1 MHSVVT
7 LTMPFLCVLQ
17 KEEVSPVGKE
27 KEFRSK
33 DSGPG
38 LPVDLNHEDLYFP
51 SVDLLTAQVHTRK
64 ALEFKFPKMGFTQ
77 HYFCIVLSFC
87 CMYAVN

>member
-7 LTMPFLCVLQ
+7 LMMPFLCVLQ
-17 KEEVSPVGKE
+17 EEEVRPVGKE
-27 KEFRSK
+27 KEVRSK

-38 LPVDLNHEDLYFP
+38 LSVDLNHEDLYFP
-51 SVDLLTAQVHTRK
+51 SVDLLTAQVHTQK
-64 ALEFKFPKMGFTQ
+64 ALEFKFPKTCFTQ
-77 HYFCIVLSFC
+77 QSFCIVLSFC